1 MGKAVETVE
10 TGVGIV
16 VGMSMKVGTVIAV
29 SKLVGR
35 QRDTIEIAWTDGE
48 AEEMLAIIAAKV
60 VVAGIVLVIAMD
72 IAGTDMT
79 DAVTITAVRIL
90 VVGIVRTVVVVID
103 LIEIGI
109 VHIEVAMMD
118 IDGRDRMGEVTPSD
132 GIRRDGGMITSAGTD
147 MVRETPVDRRAM
159 VAGMVVRVAA
169 TIGEAIVGTREI
181 AAGETGVVIEV
192 TDGTAIGK
200 AIGVPG
206 ISRSIS

>member
-16 VGMSMKVGTVIAV
+16 VGMSMKVGMAIAV
-29 SKLVGR
+29 SKVVDC
-35 QRDTIEIAWTDGE
+35 QRDTIEIASTDGE

-109 VHIEVAMMD
+109 VRTEVEMVV

-132 GIRRDGGMITSAGTD
+132 GIRRDGGTITSVGMD
-147 MVRETPVDRRAM
+147 MVGETLEDHWATVKRKIGTQEAAQVVTIVAREIGLM
-159 VAGMVVRVAA
+159 KEA
-169 TIGEAIVGTREI
+169 TNVIEIVGTNR
-181 AAGETGVVIEV
+181 
-192 TDGTAIGK
+192 
-200 AIGVPG
+200 
-206 ISRSIS
+206 